1 VTSAVKAAG
10 VDTWSVCWY
19 LQVDSPAARAMERL
33 ATVPAAR
40 SKMVD
45 QSIEGHRIGWFPG
58 PRLLFAEGHPGGD
71 GELCPGDQLPKALE
85 RVSEGL
91 KDYGILPPAF
101 PLQPRYDAHNRSCT
115 LGGVGFGGVRR
126 LDSTVDLRFSK
137 GAEGLAALAG
147 VAALPVPRVKTQVMR
162 EVGGHRIET
171 VYLRGTSGK
180 RVLGRWYDKGIET
193 KSAKRGEWVRPEDQ
207 RRYDSAG
214 RLDVEL
220 IASGSFVRDQFV
232 RRFEP
237 LWRASKGV
245 KVAGAVE
252 LAERISELVD
262 EGVLTPRQ
270 AKSVAGWLL
279 LEQAG
284 ANRQSRATYYR
295 DRRRCADLG
304 LVVADGTVDPVE
316 VDLEGMI
323 EDALDSGCW
332 GQG

>member
-1 VTSAVKAAG
+1 MVKAAG

-19 LQVDSPAARAMERL
+19 LEPDTPASRAMEQL

-40 SKMVD
+40 SKL
-45 QSIEGHRIGWFPG
+45 IEKPIADHRVGWFPG
-58 PRLLFAEGHPGGD
+58 PRLLYAEGHPGGD
-71 GELCPGDQLPKALE
+71 GVLCAGDQLPAALE
-85 RVSEGL
+85 RVTEGL
-91 KDYGILPPAF
+91 RDHGILPPDF
-101 PLQPRYDAHNRSCT
+101 PLLPRYDAQNKRRKH
-115 LGGVGFGGVRR
+115 GGAGFAGLRR
-126 LDSTVDLRFSK
+126 LDSTVDMHFDR
-137 GAEGLAALAG
+137 GVEGLAALAG
-147 VAALPVPRVKTQVMR
+147 VAALAVPRVKTQVMR
-162 EVGGHRIET
+162 EVGGHRVET

-180 RVLGRWYDKGIET
+180 RVLGRWYDKGIESRT
-193 KSAKRGEWVRPEDQ
+193 AERGVWVRPEDQ
-207 RRYDSAG
+207 RRYDSG
-214 RLDVEL
+214 TRLDVEL

-295 DRRRCADLG
+295 DRRKCADLG
-304 LVVADGTVDPVE
+304 LVVADGTIEPVE
-316 VDLEGMI
+316 VDLEAMI
-323 EDALDSGCW
+323 ERALESSCW

>member
-1 VTSAVKAAG
+1 VVKAAG

-19 LQVDSPAARAMERL
+19 LEVDSPASRAMEHL
-33 ATVPAAR
+33 ATAPATR
-40 SKMVD
+40 SKLIKD
-45 QSIEGHRIGWFPG
+45 SIAGHRVGWFPG
-58 PRLLFAEGHPGGD
+58 MRLLFAEGHPGGD
-71 GELCPGDQLPKALE
+71 GVLCPGDQLPGALE

-91 KDYGILPPAF
+91 RDHGILPPAF
-101 PLQPRYDAHNRSCT
+101 PLQPRYDAQNRT
-115 LGGVGFGGVRR
+115 LKHGGVGFGGIRR
-126 LDSTVDLRFSK
+126 LDSTVDLHFER

-162 EVGGHRIET
+162 EVGGHRVET
-171 VYLRGTSGK
+171 VYFRGTSGK
-180 RVLGRWYDKGIET
+180 RVLGRWYDKGIESKT
-193 KSAKRGEWVRPEDQ
+193 AGRGQWVRPEDQ
-207 RRYDSAG
+207 RRYDNRG

-220 IASGSFVRDQFV
+220 VASGTFVRDQFV

-295 DRRRCADLG
+295 DRRKCADLG
-304 LVVADGTVDPVE
+304 LVVADGTVEPVE
-316 VDLEGMI
+316 VDLEAMI
-323 EDALDSGCW
+323 EQALDSGCW

>member
-1 VTSAVKAAG
+1 
-10 VDTWSVCWY
+10 
-19 LQVDSPAARAMERL
+19 MEQL
-33 ATVPAAR
+33 ATAPAAR
-40 SKMVD
+40 SKMIKD
-45 QSIEGHRIGWFPG
+45 PIAGHRVGWFPG
-58 PRLLFAEGHPGGD
+58 MRLLFAEGHPAGEGG
-71 GELCPGDQLPKALE
+71 LCPGDQLPAALE
-85 RVSEGL
+85 RVSEAL
-91 KDYGILPPAF
+91 RDRGILPPSF
-101 PLQPRYDAHNRSCT
+101 PLQPRYDAQNR
-115 LGGVGFGGVRR
+115 LLKHGGVGFGGIRR
-126 LDSTVDLRFSK
+126 LDSTVDLHFER

-162 EVGGHRIET
+162 EVGGHRVET
-171 VYLRGTSGK
+171 VYFRGTSGK
-180 RVLGRWYDKGIET
+180 RVLGRWYDKGIESKT
-193 KSAKRGEWVRPEDQ
+193 EGRGQWVRPEDQ
-207 RRYDSAG
+207 RRYGNRG

-220 IASGSFVRDQFV
+220 VASGTFVRDQFV

-295 DRRRCADLG
+295 DRRKCADLG
-304 LVVADGTVDPVE
+304 LVVADGTIEPVE

-323 EDALDSGCW
+323 ESALESGCW